1 VSKQATQPGWGKL
14 LQTGH
19 EKRESARS
27 GIWSDI
33 SQITYDGFES
43 LPGTKEGGP
52 GGRIMLEPMLLGID
66 EFGRCR
72 GKEARNPRSQR

>member
-1 VSKQATQPGWGKL
+1 MMA
-14 LQTGH
+14 
-19 EKRESARS
+19 
-27 GIWSDI
+27 
-33 SQITYDGFES
+33 FES
-43 LPGTKEGGP
+43 LPGTKEGTP